1 MWLSGTPTC
10 LSLLSAHGNYA
21 TSAPP
26 ASVIY
31 STFVLCLW
39 SNSWSPWWLAMR
51 KALAMVSSFLM
62 GKMKWG
68 FRLLWGTSRDIG
80 NFLEP
85 SVPAESMSLVTHVTP
100 YTGKALLS
108 KLPQRS
114 SINYITLQTSI
125 VGAVQEAMGTQTLR
139 AAIRNSNVCMPR
151 QRKIMRNS
159 TMNGKSGVIYTCYDD
174 CSRAPTLHL
183 DI

>member
-10 LSLLSAHGNYA
+10 LSLLSAHGNYT

-39 SNSWSPWWLAMR
+39 SNSWSPRWLAMR
-51 KALAMVSSFLM
+51 KALAMVSGFLM

-80 NFLEP
+80 NFLEL
-85 SVPAESMSLVTHVTP
+85 SVLAESMSLVTHVTP

-114 SINYITLQTSI
+114 SINYVTGFNCRSCSGSDGNTEPAKPTATVRWYFRHNHNCYTLLYPI
-125 VGAVQEAMGTQTLR
+125 
-139 AAIRNSNVCMPR
+139 
-151 QRKIMRNS
+151 
-159 TMNGKSGVIYTCYDD
+159 
-174 CSRAPTLHL
+174 
-183 DI
+183 